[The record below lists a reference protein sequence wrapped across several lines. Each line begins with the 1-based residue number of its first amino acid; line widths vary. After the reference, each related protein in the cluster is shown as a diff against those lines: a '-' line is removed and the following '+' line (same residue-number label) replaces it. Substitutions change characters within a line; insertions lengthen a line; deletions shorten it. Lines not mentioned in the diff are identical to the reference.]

1 MSFLQGG
8 EDSDHKK
15 TSEFTSAQNDKV
27 LITITAIKNELAGIN
42 DAVFKDIQTPDDL
55 VTIIYFSSLIE
66 KLTLHRTVISPLLD
80 KKLDF
85 LKSAEIPVN
94 VNLSDILSSIAEGN
108 TVVYFHTKNIFATV
122 NTYSAPTGSIINSD
136 TESTVSGPR
145 DSFTES
151 LQTNLSL
158 VKRRIQNTGLKT
170 RDFTIGTE
178 TNTKVSVM
186 YMEKIVNE
194 ENLTKVINKIET
206 VDYRGFEDISILAQL
221 MEDHPFSPFPQYQ
234 ITERPDLVASSLID
248 GRVIIMMNNSI
259 GTMICP
265 SSFLGFFMSPEDYY
279 NRWTTATLLRCI
291 RFFGFFLTIM
301 LTPFYISALSY
312 HPEILPYEVLKS
324 IHESRSRV
332 PFPPVIEV
340 LFMELV
346 IEVLREAGSRMPTK
360 IGQTI
365 GIVGGIV
372 IGTAAVEA
380 GLVSNILIVLVAIS
394 ALLSFLPPS
403 FKMSNASRFVRYIFI
418 LSAGLFGLYGQMI
431 AFAWLIFHLVNLTSL
446 GSPYMSPVIP
456 RKWTDLLD
464 SIILTPTAFQKHKK
478 GISGTERKKVLPEE
492 GEE

>member
-8 EDSDHKK
+8 EDSQYKG
-15 TSEFTSAQNDKV
+15 TSNSTSAQNDKV
-27 LITITAIKNELAGIN
+27 LITIAAIKNELTGIN
-42 DAVFKDIQTPDDL
+42 DAVIKDIQTSDEL

-66 KLTLHRTVISPLLD
+66 KLTLHRTVIFPLLD
-80 KKLDF
+80 QKEDL
-85 LKSAEIPVN
+85 LKSAYVPEK
-94 VNLSDILSSIAEGN
+94 VNLPSVLSSIAEGN
-108 TVVYFHTKNIFATV
+108 TVIYFHSKDLFAIV
-122 NTYSAPTGSIINSD
+122 NTYSPPTSTISNSD

-145 DSFTES
+145 DSFTQS

-158 VKRRIQNTGLKT
+158 IKRRIHNTGLKN
-170 RDFTIGTE
+170 RDFRIGTE
-178 TNTKVSVM
+178 TNTKISVI
-186 YMEKIVNE
+186 YIEKIVE
-194 ENLTKVINKIET
+194 ENNLTKVINKI
-206 VDYRGFEDISILAQL
+206 DAINYRHFEDISILAQL
-221 MEDHPFSPFPQYQ
+221 MEDHQFSPFPQYH
-234 ITERPDLVASSLID
+234 ITERPDLITSSLID
-248 GRVIIMMNNSI
+248 GRVVIMMDNSN
-259 GTMICP
+259 GAMICP

-301 LTPFYISALSY
+301 LTPFYISALSH
-312 HPEILPYEVLKS
+312 HPEMLPYEVLKS
-324 IHESRSRV
+324 IYESRSRV

-418 LSAGLFGLYGQMI
+418 LSAGFFGLYGQMI

-446 GSPYMSPVIP
+446 GTPFMSPVIP

-464 SIILTPTAFQKHKK
+464 SIVLAPSSFLKHKK
-478 GISGTERKKVLPEE
+478 GVASAESKKVLPKDGKE
-492 GEE
+492 